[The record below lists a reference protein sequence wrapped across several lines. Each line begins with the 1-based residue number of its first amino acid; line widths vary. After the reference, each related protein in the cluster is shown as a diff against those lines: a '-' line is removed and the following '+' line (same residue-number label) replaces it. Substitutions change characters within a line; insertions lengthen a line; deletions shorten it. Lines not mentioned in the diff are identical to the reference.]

1 MIHSPVSFILGSYM
15 FIETS
20 DPRKTG
26 DIAWLVSEMFS
37 PTSSRGRCIKFW
49 YHMKGGNIGTLNVKL
64 MTQNG
69 TKIPA
74 WSLTG
79 QQGGTWRY
87 GQAPVRSTVD
97 YQVILLVVSCK
108 SI

>member
-1 MIHSPVSFILGSYM
+1 M

-37 PTSSRGRCIKFW
+37 PTSLRGRCIKFW
-49 YHMKGGNIGTLNVKL
+49 YHMKGGSIGTLNVKL

-69 TKIPA
+69 TKYPV

-79 QQGGTWRY
+79 QQGGNWRY
-87 GQAPVRSTVD
+87 GQAPIRSNID
-97 YQVILLVVSCK
+97 YQVK
-108 SI
+108 R